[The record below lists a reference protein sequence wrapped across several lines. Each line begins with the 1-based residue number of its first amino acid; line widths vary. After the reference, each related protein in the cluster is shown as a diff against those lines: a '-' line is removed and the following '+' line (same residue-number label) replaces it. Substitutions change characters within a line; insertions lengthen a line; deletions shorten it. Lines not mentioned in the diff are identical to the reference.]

1 MIDENHG
8 LVSSTGGTSYYVRV
22 LSTIDREKLKPS
34 TSIAMHRHSHSVV
47 DILPSESDAAI
58 QMMQV
63 QEKPDVTFSD
73 IGGYD
78 SQKQEMR
85 EAVELPLTYPE
96 LYTQIG
102 IDPPKGVLMYGPP
115 GTGKT
120 MMAKAVANSTTATF
134 IRVVGSEFVQKY
146 LGEGPRMVRDVF
158 KLARENQPAIVF
170 IDEVDSIATKYVI
183 HLFLGGSMLRQVQIG
198 KSKEFSSSSSIK
210 WTASN
215 RAPMSKL
222 SCPQTGLILWI
233 PLSSD
238 QVDWIERWSSLSLIV
253 DRNV

>member
-8 LVSSTGGTSYYVRV
+8 LVTSTGGTNYYVRV
-22 LSTIDREKLKPS
+22 LSTIDREKLKAS

-63 QEKPDVTFSD
+63 QEKPDVSFSD
-73 IGGYD
+73 IGGLD

-96 LYTQIG
+96 LYSQIG

-120 MMAKAVANSTTATF
+120 MLAKAVATECRTTFFNISAST
-134 IRVVGSEFVQKY
+134 IVSKWRGDSEKLIKVLF
-146 LGEGPRMVRDVF
+146 D
-158 KLARENQPAIVF
+158 LAR
-170 IDEVDSIATKYVI
+170 Y
-183 HLFLGGSMLRQVQIG
+183 H
-198 KSKEFSSSSSIK
+198 
-210 WTASN
+210 
-215 RAPMSKL
+215 
-222 SCPQTGLILWI
+222 
-233 PLSSD
+233 
-238 QVDWIERWSSLSLIV
+238 
-253 DRNV
+253 

>member
-1 MIDENHG
+1 MIDEVHG
-8 LVSSTGGTSYYVRV
+8 LVTSTGGTNYYVRV
-22 LSTIDREKLKPS
+22 LSTIDREKLKSS

-47 DILPSESDAAI
+47 DLLPSESDAAI

-63 QEKPDVTFSD
+63 QEKPDVSFSD
-73 IGGYD
+73 IGGLD
-78 SQKQEMR
+78 TQKQEMR

-96 LYTQIG
+96 LYSQIG

-158 KLARENQPAIVF
+158 KLAKENQPSIVF
-170 IDEVDSIATKYVI
+170 IDEVDSIATKYELKNI
-183 HLFLGGSMLRQVQIG
+183 QAF
-198 KSKEFSSSSSIK
+198 
-210 WTASN
+210 
-215 RAPMSKL
+215 
-222 SCPQTGLILWI
+222 
-233 PLSSD
+233 
-238 QVDWIERWSSLSLIV
+238 
-253 DRNV
+253 